1 MAVIM
6 SRVLHFFGLI
16 MVFLALGGAL
26 VHAIN
31 GGTREHAWK
40 KQLSIMHGIGLVLVL
55 VAGIGLTHALGMK
68 GGWPGWVWAKIV
80 VWLALGGITVP
91 IIRRPE
97 LARSLWWAVL
107 ALGLLGVGLAVAK
120 PF

>member
-1 MAVIM
+1 MAIIIT
-6 SRVLHFFGLI
+6 RVLHFLGLI
-16 MVFLALGGAL
+16 MVFLSLGGAL

-31 GGTREHAWK
+31 GGAREHAWK
-40 KQLSIMHGIGLVLVL
+40 KQLSIFHGLGLVLLL
-55 VAGIGLTHALGMK
+55 VAGIGLTHGLGYK
-68 GGWPGWVWAKIV
+68 GNWPGWVYAKIV
-80 VWLALGGITVP
+80 VWLALGGVTVP

-107 ALGLLGVGLAVAK
+107 ALGLLAVGLAVAK

>member
-6 SRVLHFFGLI
+6 TRILHFVGLI
-16 MVFLALGGAL
+16 MVFLSLGGAL

-31 GGTREHAWK
+31 GGGRDHAFR
-40 KQLSIMHGIGLVLVL
+40 KQLAIMHGLGLVLML
-55 VAGIGLTHALGMK
+55 VAGIGLTHSLGF
-68 GGWPGWVWAKIV
+68 GASWPGWVYAKV
-80 VWLALGGITVP
+80 LVWLALGGITVP
-91 IIRRPE
+91 LVRKPE

-107 ALGLLGVGLAVAK
+107 ALGLLATVLAVAK